1 MKHLKKEDGYVLV
14 YVLIVFTIL
23 SFVAVS
29 ICTMALNNL
38 KAQKADVNRMEA
50 RYEAEGYLQQFVA
63 EVEALGNQNPKIQ
76 GTQRS
81 VSSAESAMKETF
93 FGAVS
98 GLENNTTL
106 TVLED
111 ESDTEKLTVKVKSK
125 DGTAEIDAAI
135 LIDLAYDTTGVGD
148 PLPESEDPV
157 LYNSYQSVLE
167 KVEVT
172 GYHSYEVSYQTADN
186 AEEEVPNETE

>member
-76 GTQRS
+76 GTRGS

-186 AEEEVPNETE
+186 AEEEVPDEA

>member
-76 GTQRS
+76 GTQGS

-186 AEEEVPNETE
+186 AEEEVPNET